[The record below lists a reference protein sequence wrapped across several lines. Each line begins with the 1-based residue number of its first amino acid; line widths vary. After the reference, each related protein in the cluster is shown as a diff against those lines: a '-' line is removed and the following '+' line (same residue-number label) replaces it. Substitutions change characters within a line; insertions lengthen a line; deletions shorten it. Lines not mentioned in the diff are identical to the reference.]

1 MPGSCE
7 VCSSEPSKYRCPTC
21 GLMRYRFSS
30 LGAQP
35 FNLVLV
41 SNYALASC
49 SLACTQSHKIYC
61 APKAKP
67 SNEESQTTSETT
79 PAAAAAP
86 LQNGD
91 TTAEAARNTTSK
103 TSETSLA
110 AIATSSE
117 LQELLSRYPQL
128 RSQLHEIYQATQEEE
143 WQEWYTP
150 PMRGRPYGRGGRG
163 PSRRSRG
170 SWTAEKGFNR
180 GLGKVR
186 KLRQDCEGGAETGV
200 RAEAFMEF
208 LAVVNKDRYE
218 QSQLA

>member
-1 MPGSCE
+1 M
-7 VCSSEPSKYRCPTC
+7 
-21 GLMRYRFSS
+21 
-30 LGAQP
+30 
-35 FNLVLV
+35 
-41 SNYALASC
+41 SNYAVTSC

-61 APKAKP
+61 APKAEP

-79 PAAAAAP
+79 PAAAA

-91 TTAEAARNTTSK
+91 TTAETAGNT
-103 TSETSLA
+103 TSETSPA

-117 LQELLSRYPQL
+117 LQALLSRYPQL

-150 PMRGRPYGRGGRG
+150 PARGRPYGREGRG

-186 KLRQDCEGGAETGV
+186 KLRQDCEGGAEAGV
-200 RAEAFMEF
+200 RMEAFMGF
-208 LAVVNKDRYE
+208 LAVVNKDRQE
-218 QSQLA
+218 QSQLAK

>member
-21 GLMRYRFSS
+21 GLIRYRFSS

-35 FNLVLV
+35 FSLALV
-41 SNYALASC
+41 SNYVLTSC
-49 SLACTQSHKIYC
+49 SLACSQSHKIYC

-79 PAAAAAP
+79 PAAAP

-91 TTAEAARNTTSK
+91 ATAETAGNTTNK
-103 TSETSLA
+103 TSETSPA
-110 AIATSSE
+110 GIATSSE
-117 LQELLSRYPQL
+117 LQALLSRYPQL
-128 RSQLHEIYQATQEEE
+128 RSQLHEIYQATQEDE
-143 WQEWYTP
+143 WQEWYTLP
-150 PMRGRPYGRGGRG
+150 AKGRPCGRGGKG

-208 LAVVNKDRYE
+208 LALVNKDRQE
-218 QSQLA
+218 QSQLAE